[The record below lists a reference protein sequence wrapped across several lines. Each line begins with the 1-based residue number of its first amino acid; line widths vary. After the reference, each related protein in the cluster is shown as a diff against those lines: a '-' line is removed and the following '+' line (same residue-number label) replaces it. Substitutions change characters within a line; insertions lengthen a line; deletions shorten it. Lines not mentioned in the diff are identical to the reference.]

1 MFHKFPLQIHKNA
14 SENAKKFWRAA
25 GYFPCYGW
33 TSFAK
38 LFSFQNSDPDQLF
51 SNFSE
56 IAL

>member
-51 SNFSE
+51 SE